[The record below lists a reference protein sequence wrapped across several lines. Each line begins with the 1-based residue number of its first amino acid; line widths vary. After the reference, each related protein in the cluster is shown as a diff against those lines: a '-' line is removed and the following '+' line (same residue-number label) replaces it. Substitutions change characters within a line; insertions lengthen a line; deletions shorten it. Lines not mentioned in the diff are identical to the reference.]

1 MINCQ
6 IFVCLEKSMVGYG
19 QVIVMEK
26 KDKIIL
32 PLNIDQANFFYRSS
46 DLQPFQD
53 EVNSFLEDIHFM
65 KTRDFAYKVMFSQE
79 VKSNNNIEGYLDD
92 INLVKSIIRHPSNVL
107 NEEQK
112 RRILNL
118 YQGYQYIATH
128 QEVNPETLKEL
139 YRILSF
145 RLLNDYEQATMGD
158 YYRQNPVYI
167 YFSDRMDVEP
177 DQGIDAADISEKMR
191 QYFEFFHHSL
201 SSYDQASIYIHSQI
215 LHFFFCA
222 IHPYYDINGRTSR
235 TMSMWYLLNY
245 ESYPFI
251 IFNRAIQLDKS
262 RYYKVIREGKK
273 YHNITYFL
281 KYMLQNGLVELE
293 KEYAMQEIAS
303 STPHHLSAADYQA
316 MYYVLSMK
324 GNWTLADFA
333 TFYNRLNDKKSFNQ
347 IYQSMLESL
356 FDKGILI
363 PGEKTNRFI
372 NEAQNQFFT
381 FAPNKI
387 EQDKELPHLCLKK

>member
-1 MINCQ
+1 M
-6 IFVCLEKSMVGYG
+6 LGYA

-32 PLNIDQANFFYRSS
+32 PLNIDQTNFFYRSS
-46 DLQPFQD
+46 DLRSFQD
-53 EVNSFLEDIHFM
+53 EVNAFLEDIHFM

-79 VKSNNNIEGYLDD
+79 VKSNNTIEGYLDD
-92 INLVKSIIRHPSNVL
+92 ITLVQNIIRHPSNVL

-118 YQGYQYIATH
+118 YQGYRYIAN
-128 QEVNPETLKEL
+128 QKDVNPETLKEL
-139 YRILSF
+139 YAILSF
-145 RLLNDYEQATMGD
+145 HLLNDYEQATMGE

-177 DQGIDAADISEKMR
+177 DQGIDAADIPEKMR

-222 IHPYYDINGRTSR
+222 VHPYYDINGRTSR
-235 TMSMWYLLNY
+235 TMSMWYLLNH

-303 STPHHLSAADYQA
+303 STTHHLSAADYQA
-316 MYYVLSMK
+316 MYYIFSMK

-333 TFYNRLNDKKSFNQ
+333 TFYNRLNDKKSFSQ
-347 IYQSMLESL
+347 IYHSMLESL

-387 EQDKELPHLCLKK
+387 EQDKELPHLCLKNKRD